1 MTNDKKLEGDKS
13 LVGKYIDV
21 NIDDVL
27 ELGLYITDFKP
38 DLEGVDCAD
47 VVIYYN
53 DPDAIAL
60 IGKKP
65 GDVIISDEQKT
76 IVLGIRDKS
85 NEIDESFFG
94 LIEMKDKKSIDFYL
108 GWKNYDILKA
118 FFKYL
123 LLKHSVFYYKLAT
136 PGIDIKDRNI
146 PIEISKKVK
155 SCEDLFLT
163 IDNRRVQGMK
173 LVFSNGI
180 RINFTI
186 DRFEL
191 LFYNKFQRNKVF
203 ERYTSMQGIEKINFN
218 NMKMNKIYYLQK
230 KGQPKII

>member
-1 MTNDKKLEGDKS
+1 M
-13 LVGKYIDV
+13 
-21 NIDDVL
+21 

-108 GWKNYDILKA
+108 GWKNYDILKV
-118 FFKYL
+118 FTIGNIVCFITNSQLQELISKTEIF
-123 LLKHSVFYYKLAT
+123 LLKSL
-136 PGIDIKDRNI
+136 
-146 PIEISKKVK
+146 KK
-155 SCEDLFLT
+155 
-163 IDNRRVQGMK
+163 
-173 LVFSNGI
+173 
-180 RINFTI
+180 
-186 DRFEL
+186 
-191 LFYNKFQRNKVF
+191 
-203 ERYTSMQGIEKINFN
+203 
-218 NMKMNKIYYLQK
+218 
-230 KGQPKII
+230 